1 MIIKAIKQ
9 LFETQTSLLQK
20 KAGTYTDEVVC
31 SVDDDVVDCEKVQE
45 PYIDVAAPTY
55 LQSDE
60 WFGTPVITEKGM
72 DVVQQEAQIKQQQE
86 EQKEELIASG
96 ILIEDEDIHQRMY
109 ELATKNWNTVA
120 ETQGGS
126 ENFHEG
132 PGGWNSGNGM
142 GQFQ

>member
-31 SVDDDVVDCEKVQE
+31 SVDDVVDCEKFKESYVGV
-45 PYIDVAAPTY
+45 PAPTY

-60 WFGTPVITEKGM
+60 WFGAPVITEKGM

>member
-31 SVDDDVVDCEKVQE
+31 SVDDDVVDCEKFKESYVGV
-45 PYIDVAAPTY
+45 PAPTY

-60 WFGTPVITEKGM
+60 WFGAPVITEKGM

>member
-31 SVDDDVVDCEKVQE
+31 SVDDVVDCEKFKE
-45 PYIDVAAPTY
+45 PYIGVAAPTY

-60 WFGTPVITEKGM
+60 WFGEPVITEKGM
-72 DVVQQEAQIKQQQE
+72 DVVQQE